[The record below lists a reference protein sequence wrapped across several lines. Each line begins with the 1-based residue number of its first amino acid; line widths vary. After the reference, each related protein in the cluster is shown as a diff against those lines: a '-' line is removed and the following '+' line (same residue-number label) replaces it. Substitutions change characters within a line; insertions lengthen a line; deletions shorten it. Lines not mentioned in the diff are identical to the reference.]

1 VVNLFSGIMVENR
14 KETKEKQLRENIF
27 LATTEAAEKLME
39 DKSGFISLG
48 KKKDLFLTNEKMKLE
63 ILRPCVIQ
71 RFNRD
76 EISAVIRSSLDRHF
90 FGRYSLRVCRVG

>member
-1 VVNLFSGIMVENR
+1 MVENR

-90 FGRYSLRVCRVG
+90 FGSN